1 MINQEVRRSAN
12 LEADDVQWAVMREL
26 NPTVFDWSGYRPRV
40 AVMLD
45 ESCESELEREIRLS
59 LVWGSTGRTRSRS
72 WSRLS
77 PDPNGCT
84 LSHGTLSGTTVCVLR
99 NYFHLTDGAPHEP
112 LRDHVR
118 LQVEMLFSLGV
129 ESLIVV
135 NEVEPVEGVGL
146 LPGQVVVVDGFCTL
160 FAPDM
165 PLYFGESCNPEAAL
179 LRHGDLARSVVER
192 VTGRQCA
199 GGHVMVR
206 GPLGKYDKALLR
218 ATGASVVGTSML
230 PEASIAAL
238 HGIPMIGLGIVKNT
252 ADEAH
257 SDEENRRH
265 AKDGESDLEDV
276 LTALIEAV
284 TKG

>member
-1 MINQEVRRSAN
+1 MINLDVQRTAN
-12 LEADDVQWAVMREL
+12 QEADDVRWAVMREL
-26 NPTVFDWSGYRPRV
+26 NPTVFAWSRYRPRV

-45 ESCESELEREIRLS
+45 ERCKFELEREIRLS
-59 LVWGSTGRTRSRS
+59 LAWGPTGRTRS
-72 WSRLS
+72 WSRSS
-77 PDPNGCT
+77 PDPDRCT
-84 LSHGTLSGTTVCVLR
+84 LSHGTLSGTTLCVLR
-99 NYFHLTDGAPHEP
+99 NYLHLTDGAPHEP
-112 LRDHVR
+112 MRDHVR
-118 LQVEMLFSLGV
+118 LQVEMLFGLGV

-135 NEVEPVEGVGL
+135 NEVEPVEGAGL

-165 PLYFGESCNPEAAL
+165 PLYFGESCNPEAAV

-192 VTGRQCA
+192 ITARQCT

-206 GPLGKYDKALLR
+206 GPLSKYDKALLR

-238 HGIPMIGLGIVKNT
+238 HEMPMIGLGIVKNT

-257 SDEENRRH
+257 SDEESQQH
-265 AKDGESDLEDV
+265 AKEGESDLGDL